1 VQVKVLWIT
10 NIVFPEPSG
19 VLGIA
24 PPVTGGWMYGLAES
38 IAAHPDISLAVA
50 TVYSG
55 REFREINT
63 ATCDYFLLPASK
75 GSGYPLQNERYWRQI
90 CAEWK
95 PDLVH
100 IHGTEYPHGLS
111 CMRAQPSIPYLVSLQ
126 GITSACAR
134 YHFGGISCWTIA
146 RHLTFRDVVRRD
158 SIFQS
163 KRRREKN
170 GVFEKECIQKA
181 KVVLGRT
188 NWDYVHA
195 ESINPNVEYR
205 KCGECLRDG
214 FYSCEKWDVR
224 AKHDQRIFMSQAH
237 TPLKGLHQVLQA
249 LALLKDEFPNFRLR
263 IAGNNIVAASN
274 FGERLRRTGYGL
286 YVASL
291 IRQLALENRVEFTG
305 LLSEEEMLHEYR
317 QAHVYL
323 CPSAIEN
330 SPNSLA
336 EAQMVGVPVIA
347 SRSGGIPDM
356 IDDNSSGIM
365 YRFEEYEE
373 LAYHIRRVFLDD
385 GLSLFLSKNAIAAAE
400 ARHDRTRLLSE
411 VRKIY
416 QDLFAAN
423 S

>member
-1 VQVKVLWIT
+1 LKVLWIT
-10 NIVFPEPSG
+10 NTVFPEPSG

-38 IAAHPDISLAVA
+38 LAGHPDISLAVA

-55 REFREINT
+55 RVYREIST

-75 GSGYPLQNERYWRQI
+75 GSGYPLQNERHWRRI
-90 CAEWK
+90 CAEWR

-100 IHGTEYPHGLS
+100 IHGTEYPNGLS

-126 GITSACAR
+126 GITSVCAR

-170 GVFEKECIQKA
+170 GIFEKECIQRA
-181 KVVLGRT
+181 NIVVGRT
-188 NWDYVHA
+188 NWDRIHA
-195 ESINPNVEYR
+195 RSIDPNVEYR
-205 KCGECLRDG
+205 TCGECLRES
-214 FYSCEKWDVR
+214 FYDCEKWDIR
-224 AKHDQRIFMSQAH
+224 AKSDYRIFMSQAH
-237 TPLKGLHQVLQA
+237 SPLKGLHQVLKA
-249 LALLKDEFPNFRLR
+249 LALLKSEFPELRLR
-263 IAGNNIVAASN
+263 IAGNNIVAADGFSQ
-274 FGERLRRTGYGL
+274 RIRRTGYGS
-286 YVASL
+286 YIAT
-291 IRQLALENRVEFTG
+291 IIGQLGLENRVEFTG
-305 LLSEEEMLHEYR
+305 FLTEEEMLQEYR

-336 EAQMVGVPVIA
+336 EAQMLGVPVIA
-347 SRSGGIPDM
+347 ARSGGIPDM
-356 IDDNSSGIM
+356 VDNNSTGIT

-373 LAYHIRRVFLDD
+373 LAYHIRRVFRDD
-385 GLSLFLSKNAIAAAE
+385 GLSLLLSKNAILAAE
-400 ARHDRTRLLSE
+400 ARHDQTSVLSE
-411 VRKIY
+411 MRKIY
-416 QDLFAAN
+416 QDAYSAN
-423 S
+423 T

>member
-1 VQVKVLWIT
+1 
-10 NIVFPEPSG
+10 
-19 VLGIA
+19 
-24 PPVTGGWMYGLAES
+24 
-38 IAAHPDISLAVA
+38 
-50 TVYSG
+50 
-55 REFREINT
+55 
-63 ATCDYFLLPASK
+63 
-75 GSGYPLQNERYWRQI
+75 
-90 CAEWK
+90 
-95 PDLVH
+95 
-100 IHGTEYPHGLS
+100 
-111 CMRAQPSIPYLVSLQ
+111 
-126 GITSACAR
+126 
-134 YHFGGISCWTIA
+134 
-146 RHLTFRDVVRRD
+146 
-158 SIFQS
+158 
-163 KRRREKN
+163 
-170 GVFEKECIQKA
+170 
-181 KVVLGRT
+181 
-188 NWDYVHA
+188 
-195 ESINPNVEYR
+195 
-205 KCGECLRDG
+205 
-214 FYSCEKWDVR
+214 
-224 AKHDQRIFMSQAH
+224 
-237 TPLKGLHQVLQA
+237 LHQVLQA

-411 VRKIY
+411 MRKIY